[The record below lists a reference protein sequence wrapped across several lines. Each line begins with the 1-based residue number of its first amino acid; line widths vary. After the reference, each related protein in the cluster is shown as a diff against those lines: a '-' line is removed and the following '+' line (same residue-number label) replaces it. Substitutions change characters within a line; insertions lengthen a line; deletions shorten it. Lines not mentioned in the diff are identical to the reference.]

1 MNEKTKF
8 SFVILFVLLPII
20 FIISSISWRFFIV
33 GKNLLAVII
42 DVFGILGIYYIFVSL
57 LFSFVSIKKMSL
69 RDIES

>member
-69 RDIES
+69 RDIEL

>member
-33 GKNLLAVII
+33 GKNFLAVII

-57 LFSFVSIKKMSL
+57 LFSFVSIKKMNL